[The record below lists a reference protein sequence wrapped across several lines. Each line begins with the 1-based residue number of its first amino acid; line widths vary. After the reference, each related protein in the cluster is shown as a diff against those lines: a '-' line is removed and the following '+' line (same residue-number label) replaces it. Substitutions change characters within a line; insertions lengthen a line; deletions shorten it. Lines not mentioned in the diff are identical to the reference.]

1 MRLLVYNNDG
11 DFGLT
16 QFFDDIP
23 PYAIL
28 SHTWGPQ
35 EQEVTFGD
43 MIDGKGTS
51 KTGFDKIRFC
61 GEQARRD
68 GLQHFWVDTCCIDK
82 TSSAELAEAI
92 NSMFRWYR
100 DAAKCYVFLTDV
112 DSEDQ
117 FHPLPWESAFRASRW
132 FTRGWTLQELIAPTS
147 VEFFSKDRDRLG
159 DKKSLERLICEIT
172 GIPSKALRGSPLAD
186 FSATERMSWAGTRQ
200 TTREEDM
207 AYSLLGIFDVSMPL
221 IYGERRANA
230 VGRLREAIDRKK
242 KGILFLFDWELSYI
256 EVTNLNRDQIRELFD
271 PVQSLC
277 SL

>member
-43 MIDGKGTS
+43 MIDGKGRS

-61 GEQARRD
+61 GEQARCD
-68 GLQHFWVDTCCIDK
+68 GLQHFWVNTCCIDK
-82 TSSAELAEAI
+82 TSSAELTEAI

-147 VEFFSKDRDRLG
+147 VEFFFKDWDRLG
-159 DKKSLERLICEIT
+159 DKKSLEQLICEKT

-221 IYGERRANA
+221 IYGERQANA
-230 VGRLREAIDRKK
+230 VGRLREARGD
-242 KGILFLFDWELSYI
+242 
-256 EVTNLNRDQIRELFD
+256 
-271 PVQSLC
+271 
-277 SL
+277 